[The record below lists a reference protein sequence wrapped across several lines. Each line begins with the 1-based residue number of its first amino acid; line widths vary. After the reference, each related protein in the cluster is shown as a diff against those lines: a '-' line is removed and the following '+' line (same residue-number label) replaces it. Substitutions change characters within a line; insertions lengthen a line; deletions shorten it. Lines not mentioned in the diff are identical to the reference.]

1 MYGTFAQTQEQEEK
15 QQGIGS
21 FVKNIFGGG
30 GGDSSQ
36 KDEGSEET
44 SHKESSKASKSETT
58 TKSEVRILFC
68 KEVRSSTDAAFSIR
82 S

>member
-1 MYGTFAQTQEQEEK
+1 MRSYYDGAFAHTQEQEEK
-15 QQGIGS
+15 RQSIGS

-58 TKSEVRILFC
+58 TKSEVRIPLC
-68 KEVRSSTDAAFSIR
+68 KESPK
-82 S
+82 